1 MLYRE
6 NQGRGAGGWIVHERF
21 RRHVRFPFTLGVYES
36 SSRPT
41 DSRVSE
47 LNILSLAFLSVG
59 AGNYAIAILHLDH
72 TQNLQLLARDLIISE
87 RELSPE
93 PSLLLPPTILSSSAL
108 APTEAPPCL
117 VTVRPQPNGKKEP
130 IPGGILVLG
139 GRKIR
144 FFEHSSAEWQEKQR
158 ERQQKLESPKKNADR
173 SLEGNAKD
181 KQKGRGIKGRRAKA
195 TVEWP
200 WREVAA
206 YVSHSCHQKFSDRP
220 QMVSCK

>member
-1 MLYRE
+1 
-6 NQGRGAGGWIVHERF
+6 
-21 RRHVRFPFTLGVYES
+21 VRFFSTLELYALS
-36 SSRPT
+36 SQPN
-41 DSRVSE
+41 DFRVSE
-47 LNILSLAFLSVG
+47 LNILSLAFLSVE

-72 TQNLQLLARDLIISE
+72 NQNLQLLARDLILSE

-108 APTEAPPCL
+108 TPTEAAPCL
-117 VTVRPQPNGKKEP
+117 VAIRSQQSSGKKKP

-144 FFEHSSAEWQEKQR
+144 YFEHSSAEWQEKYR
-158 ERQQKLESPKKNADR
+158 DKQQKLESQKNANR
-173 SLEGNAKD
+173 SLGRNAKD
-181 KQKGRGIKGRRAKA
+181 KQKGREINKRRAKA

-206 YVSHSCHQKFSDRP
+206 YVSHSCHHKFSNIL
-220 QMVSCK
+220 QMVSRE